1 MKKILFFILLFSSCT
16 KEIVMNQCDVSKYYS
31 SSKHSIE
38 STFKNNQREIFT
50 IFSLTDFQQSY
61 RDTNMSC
68 LDVLSNHFY
77 CNLCFENT
85 SNHLISYGGKRIDF
99 CSELNLME
107 FVDAVLS
114 EISQMDL
121 GSNEYE
127 SFIGAQ

>member
-1 MKKILFFILLFSSCT
+1 MKKILLFTLVFSSCT
-16 KEIVMNQCDVSKYYS
+16 KEFVMNQCDVSKYYS
-31 SSKHSIE
+31 SSKHSTE

-50 IFSLTDFQQSY
+50 VFSLTDFQQLY

-85 SNHLISYGGKRIDF
+85 SNRLISYSGKRIDF
-99 CSELNLME
+99 SSELNLME
-107 FVDAVLS
+107 FMDAVLG

-127 SFIGAQ
+127 SFIGLE

>member
-1 MKKILFFILLFSSCT
+1 MKKILLFTLLFSSCT

-31 SSKHSIE
+31 SSKHSTE

-50 IFSLTDFQQSY
+50 IFSLTDFQQFY

-77 CNLCFENT
+77 CNFCFENT
-85 SNHLISYGGKRIDF
+85 SNRLISYSGKRFDF
-99 CSELNLME
+99 STELNLME

-127 SFIGAQ
+127 SFIGVE

>member
-1 MKKILFFILLFSSCT
+1 MKKILLFILLFSSCT
-16 KEIVMNQCDVSKYYS
+16 KEIVMNQCDVSKYYY
-31 SSKHSIE
+31 SSKYSTE

-50 IFSLTDFQQSY
+50 TFSLTDFQQFY
-61 RDTNMSC
+61 RDTNISC

-85 SNHLISYGGKRIDF
+85 SNRLISYSGKCIDF
-99 CSELNLME
+99 SNELNLME

-114 EISQMDL
+114 EISQMDI

-127 SFIGAQ
+127 SFTGVE

>member
-1 MKKILFFILLFSSCT
+1 
-16 KEIVMNQCDVSKYYS
+16 MNQCDVSKYYS
-31 SSKHSIE
+31 SSKYSTE

-50 IFSLTDFQQSY
+50 LFSLTDFQQLY

-77 CNLCFENT
+77 CNLCFFENT
-85 SNHLISYGGKRIDF
+85 SNRLISYSGKCIDF
-99 CSELNLME
+99 SSELNLME
-107 FVDAVLS
+107 FMDAVLG

-127 SFIGAQ
+127 SFIGLE

>member
-1 MKKILFFILLFSSCT
+1 MKKILLFTLLFSSCT
-16 KEIVMNQCDVSKYYS
+16 KEISMNQCDVSKYYS
-31 SSKHSIE
+31 SSKHSPV

-50 IFSLTDFQQSY
+50 IFSLTDFQQFY

-77 CNLCFENT
+77 CNFCFENT
-85 SNHLISYGGKRIDF
+85 SNRLISYSGKRIDF
-99 CSELNLME
+99 STELDLME

-127 SFIGAQ
+127 SFIGVE

>member
-1 MKKILFFILLFSSCT
+1 MKKILLFALLFSSCT
-16 KEIVMNQCDVSKYYS
+16 KEISMNQCDLSNYYS
-31 SSKHSIE
+31 SSKHRTE

-50 IFSLTDFQQSY
+50 IFSLTDFQQFY

-77 CNLCFENT
+77 CNFCFENT
-85 SNHLISYGGKRIDF
+85 SNRLISYSGKRIDF
-99 CSELNLME
+99 STELNLME
-107 FVDAVLS
+107 FVDAVIS

-127 SFIGAQ
+127 SFIGVE